1 MKIDLTN
8 NSFIRAVLPSILLT
22 ICVGSI
28 YAFSLFV
35 NDIAVYIGATQQQV
49 QFAFSLGI
57 FFLGMGAATFGKYVE
72 KNITLAGGIG
82 SILFLFGLF
91 ITSIAIQVKSLW
103 LLYVGY
109 GVFVGTGTGI
119 IYLTPV
125 KTLMLWYNK
134 HKALASSIPV
144 VSFGLGS
151 SLCSYLYKLNF
162 PTTGIEHIFLRLSSI
177 YGILLVLGIFLLA
190 KPYNYIEKDK
200 NATQFKYVSLLKDS
214 YFIRVWLIMFINISC
229 GLALIGVAAP
239 LMQEVNLPSATIISI
254 IAIMG
259 LFNGGGRLLFA
270 GVADY
275 LKHRI
280 HIFLIFLACAILVIL
295 LGMIHLNLIVIT
307 LVIISACYGAGF
319 SNLPALL
326 SDRYGM
332 DNISKIHGFTLTAW
346 AIAGLV
352 GNQFSILIQQLFG
365 SYTKVLPFL
374 IVLYLVAFGLSYSL
388 RSKVGENK

>member
-1 MKIDLTN
+1 MIINLKN

-35 NDIAVYIGATQQQV
+35 NDIAEYIDATQQQV

-57 FFLGMGAATFGKYVE
+57 FFLGTGAATFGKYVE
-72 KNITLAGGIG
+72 KNITRAGSIG
-82 SILFLFGLF
+82 SILFLIGLF

-103 LLYVGY
+103 LLYIGY
-109 GVFVGTGTGI
+109 GAFVGMGTGI

-125 KTLMLWYNK
+125 KTLMLWYSK
-134 HKALASSIPV
+134 HKGLASSIPV

-151 SLCSYLYKLNF
+151 SLCSYLYKLNY
-162 PTTGIEHIFLRLSSI
+162 PTTGIEHIFMRLGSI
-177 YGILLVLGIFLLA
+177 YGVLLLLGILLLA
-190 KPYNYIEKDK
+190 KPNNHVEKDENK
-200 NATQFKYVSLLKDS
+200 TNFKYWALLKDS
-214 YFIRVWLIMFINISC
+214 YFIRIWLIMFINISC

-239 LMQEVNLPSATIISI
+239 LMKEAQLPSATIISI

-259 LFNGGGRLLFA
+259 LFNGGGRLFFA

-280 HIFLIFLACAILVIL
+280 NIYLIFLACSIIVTF
-295 LGMIHLNLIVIT
+295 LGLIHLNLIIIT
-307 LVIISACYGAGF
+307 LIIISACYGAGF
-319 SNLPALL
+319 SNLPSLL
-326 SDRYGM
+326 SERYGM

-352 GNQFSILIQQLFG
+352 GNQFSIIIRQCFG

-388 RSKVGENK
+388 RSKVGKNK